1 MPDEKTATTTDTGK
15 TALSE
20 AADALRRE
28 LLEQLLDIDHEIIE
42 LQTEKKELGE
52 AYAGKIKTKAA
63 EKAEIIRRIDALET
77 EGPSLLDVMEN
88 GPAPAA
94 SQTAQ
99 GETQTAALPPPLDAD
114 EATEPDAD
122 EDDELPEP

>member
-1 MPDEKTATTTDTGK
+1 MPDEKTMTV
-15 TALSE
+15 TARIVINE

-77 EGPSLLDVMEN
+77 EGPSLLDVMEP
-88 GPAPAA
+88 GSTPAPV
-94 SQTAQ
+94 Q
-99 GETQTAALPPPLDAD
+99 GETQAAAFPSPLNANETVETD
-114 EATEPDAD
+114 D
-122 EDDELPEP
+122 EDDDDELLDP